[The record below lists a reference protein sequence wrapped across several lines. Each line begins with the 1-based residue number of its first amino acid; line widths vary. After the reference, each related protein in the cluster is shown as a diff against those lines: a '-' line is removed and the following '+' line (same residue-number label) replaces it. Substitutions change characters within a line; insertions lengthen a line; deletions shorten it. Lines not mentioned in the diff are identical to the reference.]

1 MKMMIIML
9 NKISGKSHAGYD
21 LYVTVLIKLKKTVA
35 EGYSKWYWT
44 FEVFFVFVTFQIY
57 KK

>member
-1 MKMMIIML
+1 MKIMIIML

-44 FEVFFVFVTFQIY
+44 FEVFLFF
-57 KK
+57 